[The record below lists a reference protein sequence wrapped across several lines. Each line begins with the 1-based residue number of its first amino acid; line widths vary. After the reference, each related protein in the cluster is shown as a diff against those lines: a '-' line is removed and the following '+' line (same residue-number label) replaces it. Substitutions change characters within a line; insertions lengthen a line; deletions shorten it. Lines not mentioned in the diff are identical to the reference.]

1 MEHQKMSMGKNKF
14 RIGDLAH
21 ELKVKKYVIRF
32 WEKEFDLNSDRSQGG
47 QRFYTQDDL
56 NTFIQIK
63 DLLYNQKFTI
73 AGAKKHLKIG
83 VAVKEVQK
91 DEIKELEAAP
101 ALSREHIMPATV
113 EHQITPHIEHFFREL
128 QNFKHELQILKERL

>member
-1 MEHQKMSMGKNKF
+1 MGKNKF

-32 WEKEFDLNSDRSQGG
+32 WEKEFGLSSDRSQGG

-63 DLLYNQKFTI
+63 DLLYTQKFTI

-83 VAVKEVQK
+83 SSVKELKAAQIQE
-91 DEIKELEAAP
+91 EITTCESTPE
-101 ALSREHIMPATV
+101 EQIIPAT
-113 EHQITPHIEHFFREL
+113 IEHEL
-128 QNFKHELQILKERL
+128 SPHMQHFLIELKKFKHELEILNERL